1 MPKQR
6 GDDLFSEAGRR
17 DRESAAPLA
26 WQLRPQV
33 LDDLAGQD
41 HLTGTKG
48 ILRNLIQHR
57 LRSAIFYGPAGTGK
71 TTAAGILSRA
81 GRMVFVTLSAVE
93 SGAGD
98 IRKTAERARERWGSE
113 GQGTLLFVDEIHRF
127 NKAQQD
133 VLLPYVEDGTLVLVG
148 ATTENPWAALNS
160 ALLSRCLLVEFK
172 ALSRAALVAVLNR
185 AWTRRQE
192 WWHDGTVDAEVL
204 DNIAVRASGDGR
216 LALTIL
222 ERTAWVA
229 DAQGTTTITMEHLNR
244 VWEDSAHYHD
254 TNGDRHYDMTS
265 ALIKSI
271 RGSDPDAALYWM
283 GRLLAGG
290 DDPRYIVRRLM
301 IHASEDVGLADSA
314 AMQVTTAAWTALN
327 AVGLPEARIPIAH
340 AVLYLAL
347 APKSNSVVAA
357 LEKLD
362 RALERWP
369 NLEVPDHL
377 RDRHYRPDIEASY
390 LYPHRYP
397 HHFVAQR
404 YAPNELDGETL
415 YEPSSEGSELE
426 IQTLHALRRTVGS
439 DDANSV

>member
-1 MPKQR
+1 MPKPG

-17 DRESAAPLA
+17 DRENAAPLA
-26 WQLRPQV
+26 WQLRPRN

-41 HLTGTKG
+41 HLTGPQG
-48 ILRNLIQHR
+48 ILRNLVQHR

-81 GRMVFVTLSAVE
+81 GRMAFVTLSAVE
-93 SGAGD
+93 SGASD
-98 IRKTAERARERWGSE
+98 IRKTADRARERWGSE

-133 VLLPYVEDGTLVLVG
+133 VLLPYVEDGTVVLIG
-148 ATTENPWAALNS
+148 ATTENPWASLNS
-160 ALLSRCLLVEFK
+160 ALVSRCLLVEFK
-172 ALSRAALVAVLNR
+172 SLSDQALVAILSRAWN
-185 AWTRRQE
+185 RRQE
-192 WWHDGTVDAEVL
+192 WWHEGTVDPAVL
-204 DNIAVRASGDGR
+204 DNIAVRVSGDGR

-222 ERTAWVA
+222 ERSAWVA
-229 DAQGTTTITMEHLNR
+229 DAEATDSITMEHLNR

-254 TNGDRHYDMTS
+254 TSGDRHYDMTS

-301 IHASEDVGLADSA
+301 VHASEDVGLADSA
-314 AMQVTTAAWTALN
+314 AMQVAAAAWTALN

-357 LEKLD
+357 LKRLD
-362 RALERWP
+362 QVLNRWP

-377 RDRHYRPDIEASY
+377 RDRHYRPDIEDPY
-390 LYPHRYP
+390 RYPHDYP
-397 HHFVAQR
+397 HHFVNQR
-404 YAPNELDGETL
+404 YAPAELDGQTL
-415 YEPSSEGSELE
+415 YQPSEEGREAE
-426 IQTLHALRRTVGS
+426 IQRLRLLRSTLGP
-439 DDANSV
+439 DDPFGV

>member
-1 MPKQR
+1 MSKHG

-17 DRESAAPLA
+17 DKERAAPLA
-26 WQLRPQV
+26 WRLRPQT

-41 HLTGTKG
+41 HLTGPKG

-81 GRMVFVTLSAVE
+81 GRMAFVTLSAVE
-93 SGAGD
+93 SGASD
-98 IRKTAERARERWGSE
+98 IRKTADRARERWGSE

-133 VLLPYVEDGTLVLVG
+133 VLLPYVEDGTLVLIG

-172 ALSRAALVAVLNR
+172 TLSTPALVAVLSR
-185 AWTRRQE
+185 AWNRRQE
-192 WWHDGTVDAEVL
+192 WWHDGTIDAAVL
-204 DNIAVRASGDGR
+204 DNIATRASGDGR

-222 ERTAWVA
+222 ERSAWVA
-229 DAQGTTTITMEHLNR
+229 DAEGTAAVTMEHLNR

-254 TNGDRHYDMTS
+254 TSGDRHYDMTS

-301 IHASEDVGLADSA
+301 VHASEDVGLADSA

-347 APKSNSVVAA
+347 APKSNSVVEA

-362 RALERWP
+362 RVLERWP

-377 RDRHYRPDIEASY
+377 RDRHYRPDIEESY

-397 HHFVAQR
+397 HHFVGQR
-404 YAPNELDGETL
+404 YAPSELDGETL
-415 YEPSSEGSELE
+415 YEPSTEGSEA
-426 IQTLHALRRTVGS
+426 QMHTLHMLRRNSGH
-439 DDANSV
+439 DDRSSV

>member
-1 MPKQR
+1 MPKST
-6 GDDLFSEAGRR
+6 GPDLFSDAGRR
-17 DRESAAPLA
+17 DRENAAPLA
-26 WQLRPQV
+26 WRMRPTT
-33 LDDLAGQD
+33 LDELAGQD
-41 HLTGTKG
+41 HLTGPKG
-48 ILRNLIQHR
+48 ILRNLVEHR

-81 GRMVFVTLSAVE
+81 GRMAFSTLSAVE
-93 SGAGD
+93 SGASD
-98 IRKTAERARERWGSE
+98 IRQAAERARQRWGTD

-133 VLLPYVEDGTLVLVG
+133 VLLPYVEDGTIVLVG

-160 ALLSRCLLVEFK
+160 ALISRCLLVEFK
-172 ALSRAALVAVLNR
+172 ALGLSALVSLLNR
-185 AWTRRQE
+185 AWERRRD
-192 WWHDGTVDAEVL
+192 WWRDGTIDASVL
-204 DNIAVRASGDGR
+204 DHIARRSGGDGR

-229 DAQGTTTITMEHLNR
+229 DAEDAAGIAMEHLNR

-254 TNGDRHYDMTS
+254 TGGDRHYDITS

-290 DDPRYIVRRLM
+290 DDPKYLVRRLLV
-301 IHASEDVGLADSA
+301 HASEDIGLADSS
-314 AMQVTTAAWTALN
+314 AMQAASAAWTALN

-340 AVLYLAL
+340 AVLHLAL

-357 LEKLD
+357 LAKLD
-362 RALERWP
+362 GVLARWP

-377 RDRHYRPDIEASY
+377 RDRHYRPDIRAAY
-390 LYPHRYP
+390 QYPHDYP
-397 HHFVAQR
+397 HHFVSQR
-404 YAPNELDGETL
+404 YLPSELDAVTI
-415 YEPSSEGSELE
+415 YEPSDEGEERE
-426 IQTLHALRRTVGS
+426 IQRRQTLRHFS
-439 DDANSV
+439 DGDENPV